1 MLQHTET
8 YFTVH
13 FCVFNTGAKVIG
25 VMIKQNRQN
34 LAAARI
40 NQIIFI

>member
-8 YFTVH
+8 YYTVH
-13 FCVFNTGAKVIG
+13 LCVFNTGAKVIG
-25 VMIKQNRQN
+25 VMIRQQQN